1 MAVYKLTVELS
12 DYGVL
17 KALQWDEGRQVSSSN
32 YMDVKDALFEALKKE
47 INGGLKYDIGY
58 LEDEELMG

>member
-17 KALQWDEGRQVSSSN
+17 KALQWDEGQQVSSSN

-47 INGGLKYDIGY
+47 VDIED
-58 LEDEELMG
+58 LEDEE

>member
-1 MAVYKLTVELS
+1 MARYRIEVELS

-17 KALQWDEGRQVSSSN
+17 KALQWDEGQQVSSSN

-47 INGGLKYDIGY
+47 VDIED
-58 LEDEELMG
+58 LEDNE